1 MKKLIIIF
9 LMLLGATSMA
19 QSNSGFGI
27 TAGINYGS
35 TGDIESNGNTIFDN
49 QEKNI
54 GYNVGVYYKFDIG
67 PIYLRPEL
75 KYTHL
80 SNEYENLKFD
90 MDKIDLPIL
99 IGIDIIGPLHVFA
112 GPSLQY
118 IVDTDFE
125 DITTSDVKD
134 DFTIGAQVGV
144 GVSLGNLGVDVRY
157 ERGLNENEVSFI
169 DSFSALGQRFNLD
182 TRPEQIILALSLK
195 F

>member
-1 MKKLIIIF
+1 
-9 LMLLGATSMA
+9 MA